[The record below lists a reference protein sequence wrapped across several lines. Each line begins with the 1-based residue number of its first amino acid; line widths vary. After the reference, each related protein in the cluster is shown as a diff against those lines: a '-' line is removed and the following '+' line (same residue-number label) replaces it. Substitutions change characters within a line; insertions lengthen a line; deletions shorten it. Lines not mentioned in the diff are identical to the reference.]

1 MSTSTPQPKR
11 NWALLPRREPLTEER
26 LRALFLR
33 EGAPRDGLRDR
44 LATGW
49 RRTLGRL
56 LPLGGVSGGNSVAL
70 HPNGDEAFFAM
81 LAAIEAARRRAW
93 FEIYIFEPDE
103 LGARVLLALAAA
115 AARGV
120 EVVLLFDA
128 FGSPRLGAHELAPL
142 VAEGARV
149 AAFNPLFGRGD
160 MPPWVRNHR
169 KILLCDDVGFSGGMN
184 VSVDYGGERLGNSR
198 FRDTMVQVRG
208 PAVSDLAR
216 VFATSWRVA
225 TGEDLKAEDGYE
237 PQADDVLL
245 QVLSSTVR
253 RERRNVQ
260 RALLHT
266 ITRSVERCWLTS
278 PYFVPPPRLV
288 RSLNVA
294 ARRGV
299 DVRILT
305 AGLSDVPLVRRA
317 SQHLYGR
324 LLKRG
329 VRVYEMFGRTLHAK
343 TATIDGVY
351 AAVGSFNLDYWS
363 YRRLLEVNVGA
374 VDRGV
379 AHRLEAQFEEDLKI
393 SEEVVLARWERRSFF
408 ARVVDWL
415 AYQLLRF

>member
-1 MSTSTPQPKR
+1 
-11 NWALLPRREPLTEER
+11 
-26 LRALFLR
+26 
-33 EGAPRDGLRDR
+33 
-44 LATGW
+44 
-49 RRTLGRL
+49 
-56 LPLGGVSGGNSVAL
+56 
-70 HPNGDEAFFAM
+70 
-81 LAAIEAARRRAW
+81 
-93 FEIYIFEPDE
+93 
-103 LGARVLLALAAA
+103 
-115 AARGV
+115 
-120 EVVLLFDA
+120 VLLFDA
-128 FGSPRLGAHELAPL
+128 FGSPRLGAPQLAPL

-149 AAFNPLFGRGD
+149 AAFNPLFGRGT

-216 VFATSWRVA
+216 VFSSSWRVA
-225 TGEDLKAEDGYE
+225 TGEELKAEDGQQ

-253 RERRNVQ
+253 KERRNVQ

-379 AHRLEAQFEEDLKI
+379 AHRLEEQFEEDLKI